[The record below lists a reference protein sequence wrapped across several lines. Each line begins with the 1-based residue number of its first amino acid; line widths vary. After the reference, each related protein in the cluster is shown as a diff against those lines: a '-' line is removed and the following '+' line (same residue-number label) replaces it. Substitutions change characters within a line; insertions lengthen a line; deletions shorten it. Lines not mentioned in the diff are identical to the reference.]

1 MHFGCYSLHKV
12 QQDPALLYSLGDRV
26 LPEIAESFGYELPDV
41 PTADTLSEM
50 ISIAAP
56 HKTLRDNVAYT
67 KQLLGE
73 HALGCCVAWLDR
85 SGVMSPVRGGAFVDP
100 TVAAPQ
106 QFETVVWSGGT
117 ANWMLRRL
125 ALTQQLDPNAIARI
139 LLPMGN
145 RTMATG
151 EHQLVRTYANEYGQL
166 PTEAEF
172 ALRFI
177 EPALVNAGFGSIL
190 PIPVESGHAN
200 QILAQ
205 LFDEYPDLL
214 DPEHQTLV
222 IGNAPN
228 AVQAAGQFRL
238 AGRAID
244 TSYDYRGSQLFFR
257 SDGFPVALHDEPA
270 SEAQNPISGLG
281 QLLRNFK
288 VLLDNVEA
296 PKAA

>member
-12 QQDPALLYSLGDRV
+12 QQDPALLYSLGGGA
-26 LPEIAESFGYELPDV
+26 LLEIIQSFGLVAPEQ
-41 PTADTLSEM
+41 PTAKLLGEV
-50 ISIAAP
+50 IHKVAP
-56 HKTLRDNVAYT
+56 HKTLRDNIAEARKY
-67 KQLLGE
+67 LGE
-73 HALGCCVAWLDR
+73 GAVNICTDWLKR
-85 SGVMSPVRGGAFVDP
+85 SGAMEPVRGGAFIDP

-106 QFETVVWSGGT
+106 QFETLVWSGGT

-125 ALTQQLDPNAIARI
+125 ALTLQVDPNAIGRI

-172 ALRFI
+172 AFRFI
-177 EPALVNAGFGSIL
+177 EPVLVNAGFGTISL
-190 PIPVESGHAN
+190 IPVESGHAG

-205 LFDEYPDLL
+205 LFDEHPDLL

-228 AVQAAGQFRL
+228 AIQAAGQIRT

-244 TSYDYRGSQLFFR
+244 TSYDRRGSQLFFR
-257 SDGFPVALHDEPA
+257 SDGFPVAFHDEPA
-270 SEAQNPISGLG
+270 SEAQDPISGLG